1 MDKSDIIKMLD
12 AEIRWCFD
20 NPDEKLSKDY
30 RKGFTNGL
38 VQAKYLMNE
47 LASQPDVEADVCQC
61 ENKRPPINIGPIV
74 FGCPKCRKP
83 RKKFSEN

>member
-47 LASQPDVEADVCQC
+47 LASQPDVEADA
-61 ENKRPPINIGPIV
+61 NRGNYYLDRIL
-74 FGCPKCRKP
+74 PK
-83 RKKFSEN
+83 SQGHNG